1 MTKYGP
7 PFAPTFP
14 KTKAHGGTRRKIY
27 DYKSHSLRIYRY
39 AKAARRHP
47 WIPLSKDGLSTS
59 STSTP
64 NRYRLYQT
72 GIPRHRHS
80 QLEGEFNGTDV
91 HVYIAT
97 NNNKVYRIMLCD
109 ANTQNEANIK
119 IRFNKL
125 VSQFENNKRYT
136 SLDKYTLSDEENI
149 SYEMT
154 VNKKNYDALFY
165 QVPNMEKVDT
175 LALQKKVRNEL
186 LSKYTEAELKNPSEE
201 ITKEIQNT
209 AIKIGMEM
217 MFMKPVWFRICE
229 SYGEYYITMFY
240 DNEYNHANGED
251 L

>member
-1 MTKYGP
+1 MKRIFLFYIMAIMAISMSAQNDVT
-7 PFAPTFP
+7 TF
-14 KTKAHGGTRRKIY
+14 
-27 DYKSHSLRIYRY
+27 L
-39 AKAARRHP
+39 
-47 WIPLSKDGLSTS
+47 
-59 STSTP
+59 
-64 NRYRLYQT
+64 
-72 GIPRHRHS
+72 GIPVDGFKS
-80 QLEGEFNGTDV
+80 EMKQKLVSKGFVPKKVGTNEFLEGEFNGTDV
-91 HVYIAT
+91 QVYIVT

>member
-1 MTKYGP
+1 MAIMAISMSAQNDVT
-7 PFAPTFP
+7 TF
-14 KTKAHGGTRRKIY
+14 
-27 DYKSHSLRIYRY
+27 L
-39 AKAARRHP
+39 
-47 WIPLSKDGLSTS
+47 
-59 STSTP
+59 
-64 NRYRLYQT
+64 
-72 GIPRHRHS
+72 GIPVDGFKS
-80 QLEGEFNGTDV
+80 EMKQKLVSKGFVPKKVGTNEFLEGEFNGTDF

>member
-1 MTKYGP
+1 MKKIILMMIAMTIS
-7 PFAPTFP
+7 FASFAQNKDVTTF
-14 KTKAHGGTRRKIY
+14 
-27 DYKSHSLRIYRY
+27 L
-39 AKAARRHP
+39 
-47 WIPLSKDGLSTS
+47 
-59 STSTP
+59 
-64 NRYRLYQT
+64 
-72 GIPRHRHS
+72 GIPVDGTVS
-80 QLEGEFNGTDV
+80 SMKQKLVSKGFVPKKVGANEFLEGEFNGTDV

-175 LALQKKVRNEL
+175 LALQKKVLSEL

-201 ITKEIQNT
+201 ITKEIANT
-209 AIKIGMEM
+209 TIKIGTELML
-217 MFMKPVWFRICE
+217 MKPVWFKIVRVN
-229 SYGEYYITMFY
+229 GEYYICMFY
-240 DNEYNHANGED
+240 DNIYNQADGEN

>member
-1 MTKYGP
+1 MKRIFLFYIMAIMAISMSAQNDVT
-7 PFAPTFP
+7 TF
-14 KTKAHGGTRRKIY
+14 
-27 DYKSHSLRIYRY
+27 L
-39 AKAARRHP
+39 
-47 WIPLSKDGLSTS
+47 
-59 STSTP
+59 
-64 NRYRLYQT
+64 
-72 GIPRHRHS
+72 GIPVDGFKS
-80 QLEGEFNGTDV
+80 EMKQKLVSKGFVPKKVGTNEFLEGEFNGTDV
-91 HVYIAT
+91 RVYIVT

-125 VSQFENNKRYT
+125 VSQFEDNKRYI
-136 SLDKYTLSDEENI
+136 SLDKYTLSDEEDI
-149 SYEMT
+149 SFEMT
-154 VNKKNYDALFY
+154 VNKKKYDALFY

-175 LALQKKVRNEL
+175 LALQKKVHNGL

-201 ITKEIQNT
+201 KMKEIQNT

>member
-1 MTKYGP
+1 MAIMAISMSAQNDVT
-7 PFAPTFP
+7 TF
-14 KTKAHGGTRRKIY
+14 
-27 DYKSHSLRIYRY
+27 L
-39 AKAARRHP
+39 
-47 WIPLSKDGLSTS
+47 
-59 STSTP
+59 
-64 NRYRLYQT
+64 
-72 GIPRHRHS
+72 GIPVDGFKS
-80 QLEGEFNGTDV
+80 EMKQKLVSKGFVPKKVGTNEFLEGEFNGTDV
-91 HVYIAT
+91 RVYIVT